1 MRTRL
6 LVAGVALVLLAVATE
21 NRWLAGRDARAQVA
35 SQDAI
40 PDEKKSLTDRVV
52 HSVSGAFDAV
62 VADAVLTGVQNA
74 EQMLQQYE
82 PTLRVTQGE
91 AGRKAR
97 ALANEVATACA
108 QARAE
113 LSKGRTSVALD
124 FAVQAARDLDDL
136 KKMFERR

>member
-6 LVAGVALVLLAVATE
+6 LVAGVALVLLAVASE
-21 NRWLAGRDARAQVA
+21 NRWLAGRQARAEVA
-35 SQDAI
+35 TLDAI
-40 PDEKKSLTDRVV
+40 PTEKKSLTDRVV

-74 EQMLQQYE
+74 EQVLRQYE
-82 PTLRVTQGE
+82 PTMQVTYGE
-91 AGRKAR
+91 DGRKAR
-97 ALANEVATACA
+97 AIASEVAKACK

-113 LSKGRTSVALD
+113 LSKGKTSVALD
-124 FAVQAARDLDDL
+124 YAVQASRDLDVL